1 MKIKCEKSALSTCVN
16 MAAKAVPRETTLSIL
31 ESILIEAKDGK
42 VTFTAND
49 NDFGIFTSMETEV
62 LEEGKIAIDAK
73 RLCEIVS
80 KLQDG
85 EITIVTEGAEAR
97 ILCGKAKNKIPCRSG
112 EDYTYLPEIEKKDPI
127 IVSQFTLKEMIKRTV
142 FATGNLESNKIMSGL
157 HMTVMD
163 DKIELTGL
171 DGHRIAIRKSPLRN
185 SHEAVDI
192 IIPGKTVLE
201 VSKIIP
207 GDDEQEV
214 MIYVTDNYIVFSFG
228 DTVITSRLI
237 EGKYFDVN
245 KMINAD
251 YEIEIKLNKRELYTS
266 VDASMVYYKEGNKKP
281 IIFNIE
287 GNNLHL
293 ELNAQDGKYD
303 NDMDIEHTGS
313 DLRICFD
320 PKYIVDALK
329 YIDDDDIYMQ
339 LMNNVKMPLYIRDK
353 EDTYTYVIL
362 PINN

>member
-1 MKIKCEKSALSTCVN
+1 MKIKCEKSALSSCVN

-42 VTFTAND
+42 VSFTAND
-49 NDFGIFTSMETEV
+49 SDFGIYTFMEAEIV
-62 LEEGKIAIDAK
+62 EEGKIAIDAK
-73 RLCEIVS
+73 KLCEIVN

-112 EDYTYLPEIEKKDPI
+112 EDYTYLPEIEKNSPI
-127 IVSQFTLKEMIKRTV
+127 VVSQFTLKEMIKKTV

-157 HMTVMD
+157 HMVVNNDRM
-163 DKIELTGL
+163 ELTGL
-171 DGHRIAIRKSPLRN
+171 DGHRIAIRKSPLRD
-185 SHEAVDI
+185 SHDAVDI
-192 IIPGKTVLE
+192 IIPGKTVSE
-201 VSKIIP
+201 ISKIVP

-214 MIYVTDNYIVFSFG
+214 FIYVTNNYIVFEFNN
-228 DTVITSRLI
+228 TVITSRLI

-287 GNNLHL
+287 GENLHL
-293 ELNAQDGKYD
+293 ELNSQDGKYD
-303 NDMDIEHTGS
+303 NDLDIEHTGP

-329 YIDDDDIYMQ
+329 FIDDDEIYMQ

-353 EDTYTYVIL
+353 EDTYTYVVL
-362 PINN
+362 PINS